1 MCPDRKQALEA
12 VELSKKRPADIGPD
26 ASSRAI
32 KSTRGTGL
40 KSSNPGAGGVVPEEY
55 LPPNKTLFIQNLPDD
70 YDVDGLTTIF
80 GEFEGFKEV
89 RLVPGRKG
97 IAFVEYEAETGA
109 ISAKQ
114 RTSGMT
120 LGEGKAMKVVY
131 QRK

>member
-1 MCPDRKQALEA
+1 M
-12 VELSKKRPADIGPD
+12 
-26 ASSRAI
+26 
-32 KSTRGTGL
+32 
-40 KSSNPGAGGVVPEEY
+40 
-55 LPPNKTLFIQNLPDD
+55 
-70 YDVDGLTTIF
+70 DGLTTIF
-80 GEFEGFKEV
+80 GGFEGFKEV

-109 ISAKQ
+109 ISAKE